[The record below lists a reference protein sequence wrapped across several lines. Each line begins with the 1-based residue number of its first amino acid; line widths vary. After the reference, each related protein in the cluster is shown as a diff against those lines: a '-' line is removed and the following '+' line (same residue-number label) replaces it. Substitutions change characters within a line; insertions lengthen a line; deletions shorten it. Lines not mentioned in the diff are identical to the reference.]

1 MSPVRWILLG
11 AGLALTAA
19 GLAVGLPDLL
29 SGDHDK
35 YGRVDAPGKGSVELP
50 EGEVIVFNEVA
61 RSFSD
66 NEVFSEPDI
75 QWSIRPAAGGRA
87 LDLDGDG
94 GRETNIR
101 DDRSWTDFEGLDVPA
116 EDTYQVDIRS
126 IRADG
131 PEPVITFGTS
141 GVTTEALVAVIAG
154 AGIGT
159 TLIALAFVI
168 PGLGRRPAEAV

>member
-1 MSPVRWILLG
+1 LRWILLVTGLVITG
-11 AGLALTAA
+11 AGLAI
-19 GLAVGLPDLL
+19 GLPDLL

-35 YGRVDAPGKGSVELP
+35 YGRVDAPGKGRVELP
-50 EGEVIVFNEVA
+50 EGEVVVFNEVA

-66 NEVFSEPDI
+66 NEAFSEPDI
-75 QWSIRPAAGGRA
+75 KWSIRPVDGGRP
-87 LDLDGDG
+87 LELDGDG
-94 GRETNIR
+94 GRETNVR

-126 IRADG
+126 IQADG
-131 PEPVITFGTS
+131 PEPVVTFGTS

-154 AGIGT
+154 AGVGT

-168 PGLGRRPAEAV
+168 PAAGRRAEP